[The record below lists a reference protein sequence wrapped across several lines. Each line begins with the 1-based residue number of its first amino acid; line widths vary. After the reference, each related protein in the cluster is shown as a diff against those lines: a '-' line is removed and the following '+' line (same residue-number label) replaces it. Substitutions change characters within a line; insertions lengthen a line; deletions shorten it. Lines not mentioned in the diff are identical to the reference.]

1 MPTFIYS
8 VDPITDL
15 KQPQN
20 KRLPS
25 PRPTKQ
31 PNIKESHVNFASLM
45 LIFVST
51 VRELADK
58 RILVKG
64 KSKWL

>member
-8 VDPITDL
+8 VDPIMDL
-15 KQPQN
+15 KQQQN
-20 KRLPS
+20 KCLPS
-25 PRPTKQ
+25 PRPKKQ

-51 VRELADK
+51 VCKLAAK
-58 RILVKG
+58 RALMKG

>member
-15 KQPQN
+15 KQQQN
-20 KRLPS
+20 KCLPS

-51 VRELADK
+51 ARELADK